1 LGSID
6 NFLLF
11 LPLLSIMT
19 IDKIS
24 SIIIGAQP
32 YGLYAIYT
40 QPSPI
45 LDKKYFSEPKMNPEK
60 V

>member
-1 LGSID
+1 MD
-6 NFLLF
+6 NFLIF
-11 LPLLSIMT
+11 LPLLSIIT
-19 IDKIS
+19 VDKIS

-45 LDKKYFSEPKMNPEK
+45 LDKNIFLSPR
-60 V
+60 